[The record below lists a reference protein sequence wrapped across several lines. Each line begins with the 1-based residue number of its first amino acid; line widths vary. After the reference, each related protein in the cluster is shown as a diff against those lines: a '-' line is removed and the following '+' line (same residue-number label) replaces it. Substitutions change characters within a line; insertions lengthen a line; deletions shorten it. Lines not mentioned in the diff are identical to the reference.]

1 MERAEKA
8 EWFER
13 VRERYQR
20 GSKTEK
26 RVLLDSLVETLG
38 VHRKSAIR
46 LLRKKNPGRKPKA
59 KRGRVSSSRTTQGA
73 EIYLEANPVYEL

>member
-13 VRERYQR
+13 FRDRYQR

-46 LLRKKNPGRKPKA
+46 LLRKKNPGRKPL
-59 KRGRVSSSRTTQGA
+59 VSNRIA
-73 EIYLEANPVYEL
+73 